1 VNRPDPQPTP
11 PRLVI
16 AAWEHPLLDRLGHR
30 PGSPY
35 IEHVWLPILGPSTTW
50 AYQHLA
56 RHATT
61 HPGTAID
68 TAELAAGLGL
78 SPAAGPNSVLSRTL
92 GRLVAFG
99 AAQRHDDTLTVRRA
113 LPDIPARQL
122 DRLPAPA
129 RLAHH
134 HLAITH
140 RPPPPQ
146 TQLAVTAPV
155 QAVTL

>member
-1 VNRPDPQPTP
+1 MNRPDHQPTP

-16 AAWEHPLLDRLGHR
+16 TAWEHPLLDRLGHR

-78 SPAAGPNSVLSRTL
+78 STATGPNSVLSRTL
-92 GRLVAFG
+92 HRLVAFG

-134 HLAITH
+134 HLAIAH
-140 RPPPPQ
+140 RPPTPQ
-146 TQLAVTAPV
+146 TQAVPAPS
-155 QAVTL
+155 QAVAL